1 MKIQQKHKRKLALFS
16 LVLFCFFA
24 FSFFHSTFAID
35 TSSFS
40 FITSVKAAPE
50 ESSGIGATVGG
61 WFESGIKSM
70 LLGIIHVIGKFIQAA
85 SILLTYVIDARNYT
99 NLLNSP
105 AIENSWK
112 IIRDILNLAFIL
124 VLLFSAFATIFQVE
138 KYHIKKII
146 LTLIIMALLTNFSFP
161 ISRFIIDAANIP
173 MYYIAQVVFGESSG
187 SLGALIG
194 EHSRVGELLKPAHSA
209 TQSSPFSAFFAAII
223 FGWIFFITVMALAI
237 LFLIRLVVLTILV
250 IFSPLGFV
258 AAILPSTKNY
268 ADDYW
273 QTLFKNAF
281 FGPIMLLVLA
291 LSIYILQAF
300 QQDSLMKDAGN
311 NVSDPESASQLALW
325 AFYSIPI
332 ILLWGGM
339 IWSQKLGAV
348 GASIVINKAND
359 IAKKSWGGMKP
370 MLWVGDTATRATDA
384 TFNRVGLGRIA
395 GFNSLYGQIRALPSA
410 VKKAYWDDPGAN
422 SKQIREDRR
431 DIVAGSLPFSEGTR
445 RGARLQVQE
454 RNIAKQVKQ
463 MEDAHIDPS
472 TAIAMLRSNNAVERN
487 ASARFLAKNDFL
499 QTSDSLANAVR
510 ASQGDVSTLKLIGAN
525 LSDTAVGGLDP
536 AQTQQIFTAIN
547 DVASKQNFS
556 GIRDTTIINSQV
568 TNTRRAFE
576 KQFREKGRLDQL
588 IEMDIANHIRTN
600 PAANIDTVRAEAY
613 DGSTANTHNTRI
625 RSRSLAE
632 LAKQDIS
639 FFRDPNDPQNLRPGL
654 EQYLNNLNTVRSR
667 AYQNFYADLNTEKR
681 QLLGLAPPQ

>member
-1 MKIQQKHKRKLALFS
+1 MKILQKNKRKLSLFS

-24 FSFFHSTFAID
+24 FSFLHITLSYETP
-35 TSSFS
+35 S
-40 FITSVKAAPE
+40 FISFAQAQTTAPDPSWWDLGLKAPLY
-50 ESSGIGATVGG
+50 GIVA
-61 WFESGIKSM
+61 F
-70 LLGIIHVIGKFIQAA
+70 IGKLIQMAG
-85 SILLTYVIDARNYT
+85 ILLTYVIDARNYT
-99 NLLNSP
+99 DLLNST
-105 AIENSWK
+105 AVENSWK

-161 ISRFIIDAANIP
+161 ISRFIVDAANIP
-173 MYYIAQVVFGESSG
+173 MYYIAQVVFGSNSG
-187 SLGALIG
+187 DIGSLIG
-194 EHSRVGELLKPAHSA
+194 EESRIGKILQPSRSVTESA
-209 TQSSPFSAFFAAII
+209 PWSAYFAAIV
-223 FGWIFFITVMALAI
+223 FGWIFLITVIALAFM
-237 LFLIRLVVLTILV
+237 FLIRLVVLITLV

-258 AAILPSTKNY
+258 AAILPSTKNF

-273 QTLFKNAF
+273 KTLFRNAF

-291 LSIYILQAF
+291 IAIYILQAF
-300 QQDSLMKDAGN
+300 QQDALVRIAKN
-311 NVSDPESASQLALW
+311 NVSDPNSANTLALW
-325 AFYSIPI
+325 AFYFIPVVI
-332 ILLWGGM
+332 IWGGL
-339 IWSQKLGAV
+339 IWSQKLGAM
-348 GASIVINKAND
+348 GASIVMNKAND
-359 IAKKSWGGMKP
+359 IAKKSWGGIKP

-384 TFNRVGLGRIA
+384 TLNRVGLGRIA

-525 LSDTAVGGLDP
+525 LSDTAVGGLNP

-556 GIRDTTIINSQV
+556 GIRDTDIIDSQV

-588 IEMDIANHIRTN
+588 IEMDIANYMRTN
-600 PAANIDTVRAEAY
+600 PAANIDAVRTDAY
-613 DGSTANTHNTRI
+613 DGRTENDHNARI
-625 RSRSLAE
+625 RGRTLSE

-639 FFRDPNDPQNLRPGL
+639 FFRDPNNPRNLRPGL
-654 EQYLNNLNTVRSR
+654 QQYLNNLRISGPR
-667 AYQNFYADLNTEKR
+667 AYQNFYADLNAEKK
-681 QLLGLAPPQ
+681 QLVGLPTP